1 MKTII
6 TTIFL
11 SVFYFT
17 SFSQLSTLEQ
27 KVLNLVKEYKIK
39 LNNDEITE
47 DSKISLECRTYSKT
61 MISNNELK
69 HDPNLGYQ
77 SEIIQKA
84 NSYGFTEDELAK
96 KILNNFLNSP
106 SHKELIEENSRKIG
120 VGIITTKENYSW
132 VTIRFE

>member
-1 MKTII
+1 
-6 TTIFL
+6 
-11 SVFYFT
+11 
-17 SFSQLSTLEQ
+17 
-27 KVLNLVKEYKIK
+27 
-39 LNNDEITE
+39 
-47 DSKISLECRTYSKT
+47 
-61 MISNNELK
+61 MISNNELE

-106 SHKELIEENSRKIG
+106 SHKELIDENSRKIG
-120 VGIITTKENYSW
+120 IGIITTKENYSW